1 MFTSGFTNIVLKQI
15 GGAKPSTNPVVMV
28 IAILAIFVIK
38 SAVVM
43 FAYNMVGPKL
53 VCNCGNDHT
62 KFRPLTLTESMG
74 LTLLINTLIH

>member
-28 IAILAIFVIK
+28 IAILAPVIK

-43 FAYNMVGPKL
+43 FAYNMVGPKPIE
-53 VCNCGNDHT
+53 T
-62 KFRPLTLTESMG
+62 AETITLN
-74 LTLLINTLIH
+74 LDL